1 MVKDL
6 ALPLSLLW
14 LWVTAVAQ
22 IQALAQE
29 FLHAMGAIKK
39 KYFKIKLNN
48 EIKTKVMRIRP
59 TEGGEGHH
67 QSSSAHTCF

>member
-1 MVKDL
+1 VVLVVKDL

-29 FLHAMGAIKK
+29 FLHAMGAIKN
-39 KYFKIKLNN
+39 KIFQNKA
-48 EIKTKVMRIRP
+48 K
-59 TEGGEGHH
+59 
-67 QSSSAHTCF
+67 Q